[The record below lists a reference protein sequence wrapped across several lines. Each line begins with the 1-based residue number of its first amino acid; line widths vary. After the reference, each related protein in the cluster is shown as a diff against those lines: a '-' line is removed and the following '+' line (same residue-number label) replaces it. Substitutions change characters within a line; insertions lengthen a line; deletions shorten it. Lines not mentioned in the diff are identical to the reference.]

1 MKQGKANK
9 KTLVGL
15 VMSDKMDKTV
25 TIMIEGKKM
34 HPIYKKFVKTRA
46 KIKAHDVKN
55 EASVG
60 DLVRVIETR
69 PLSKEKKWRLVK
81 ILEKAQ
87 RG

>member
-1 MKQGKANK
+1 VKQGKVNK
-9 KTLVGL
+9 KTLVGV

-34 HPIYKKFVKTRA
+34 HPIYKKSVKTRT
-46 KIKAHDVKN
+46 KIKAHDGKN

-60 DLVRVIETR
+60 DLVRVIESR